1 MPEIYTSE
9 EQRPDRVCSLLGSDK
24 GTMALLH
31 MPGTYAVASVEGMT
45 CEVSLL
51 WNAEK
56 EMITVCKGQEK
67 SYQPQRVF
75 GFSSCLDSDGDLVPA
90 T

>member
-31 MPGTYAVASVEGMT
+31 MAETCAVASVEGMT
-45 CEVSLL
+45 RKVSLL
-51 WNAEK
+51 WDAEK
-56 EMITVCKGQEK
+56 KMITVYKHQER
-67 SYQPQRVF
+67 SYQPQRVLK
-75 GFSSCLDSDGDLVPA
+75 FSCYLDSGADLVPA